1 MPSGGVRVP
10 AIPSAIKEAIA
21 TFSDNSRV
29 VLVLEQV
36 GWTFMVRVQCSSTVH
51 VHYVIIFLRHCG

>member
-1 MPSGGVRVP
+1 VRVP